1 MPCTPCPP
9 CEPTFPLFCEPLP
22 TTNEGKRL
30 IVEDSASCQKTIQTT
45 PFPGILKSDSAG
57 TISWEGGSTGS
68 VVSYTTGGAIDFVN
82 GSDTE
87 PLKMP
92 SIAIHGTDNVPNVLV
107 MLADGTIKKWD
118 PTSVGNNYLSY
129 WDGSDWRI
137 NTLNGL
143 LPTGNGTVF
152 IRDNSG
158 NLQAVGG
165 SNGSI
170 LSIVGS
176 TPQFITPGST
186 NPFPAGHL
194 YGMILSNNGT
204 APNTSIDISSGEC
217 RDSTAVENIILSAA
231 LTKSIT
237 GSFTAGT
244 GQPGLLGG
252 TPVPGANATLHVLV
266 IKGASGVD
274 VGFHSSPT
282 IPLVSLPS
290 GYDQY
295 YRRIGSILTD
305 GSNNIRGFLQNGD
318 RFLYKLPDL
327 SIRYSVPADA
337 ISTSGTLISIKV
349 PGGIKVRPLIRGIF
363 GLADTTT
370 RRFSFYDPD
379 QTGVP
384 ALVPDAS
391 PTTTQYIPSAYQNP
405 NFTGTG
411 TNAEWL
417 YTNTSSQI
425 GVDASKS
432 ATGDTVGEFDLDVWG
447 WIDDRNRLQ
456 P

>member
-30 IVEDSASCQKTIQTT
+30 VVEDSASCQKTIQTT

-176 TPQFITPGST
+176 TPQFITLGST

-204 APNTSIDISSGEC
+204 SPNTGIDISTGEC
-217 RDSTAVENIILSAA
+217 RDSTAVENIVLSSA
-231 LTKSIT
+231 LTKSVS
-237 GSFTAGT
+237 GPFAAGT

-252 TPVPGANATLHVLV
+252 TLPPGANATLHVLV

-274 VGFHSSPT
+274 IGFHDSPT
-282 IPLVSLPS
+282 IALASLPS
-290 GYDQY
+290 GYDKY

-327 SIRYSVPADA
+327 SIRNAT
-337 ISTSGTLISIKV
+337 ISTSGTLLSLKV
-349 PGGIKVRPLIRGIF
+349 PSGIKVRPLIRGVY
-363 GLADTTT
+363 GAAVDGKDW
-370 RRFSFYDPD
+370 SFYDPD

-384 ALVPDAS
+384 ALTPS
-391 PTTTQYIPSAYQNP
+391 PSPSTSEYIPSAYSNL
-405 NFTGTG
+405 NHVSTG
-411 TNAEWL
+411 TNSEWL
-417 YTNTSSQI
+417 YTNTSGQI
-425 GVDASKS
+425 GVDSSVNFNNA
-432 ATGDTVGEFDLDVWG
+432 FDLDVWG

>member
-1 MPCTPCPP
+1 M
-9 CEPTFPLFCEPLP
+9 
-22 TTNEGKRL
+22 
-30 IVEDSASCQKTIQTT
+30 VEDSASCQKTIQTT

-57 TISWEGGSTGS
+57 TISWEGGSIGS

-82 GSDTE
+82 GSNTE
-87 PLKMP
+87 PWKMP
-92 SIAIHGTDNVPNVLV
+92 SIATHGEDNVPNVLV

-143 LPTGNGTVF
+143 LPSGNGKVF

-165 SNGSI
+165 TNGSI

-176 TPQFITPGST
+176 TPQFISPGST

-204 APNTSIDISSGEC
+204 SPNTGIDISTGEC
-217 RDSTAVENIILSAA
+217 RDSTAVENIVLSSA
-231 LTKSIT
+231 LTKSVS
-237 GSFTAGT
+237 GPFAAGT

-252 TPVPGANATLHVLV
+252 TLPPGANATLHVLV

-282 IPLVSLPS
+282 IALASLPS

-327 SIRYSVPADA
+327 SIRGAT
-337 ISTSGTLISIKV
+337 ISTSGTLLSIKV
-349 PGGIKVRPLIRGIF
+349 PGGIKVRPLVRGAF
-363 GLADTTT
+363 GVSDTTDT
-370 RRFSFYDPD
+370 ISRRFSFYDPD

-384 ALVPDAS
+384 ALTPITN
-391 PTTTQYIPSAYQNP
+391 PTPNTTQYLSTSYRNG
-405 NFTGTG
+405 NYSGVG

-425 GVDASKS
+425 GVDVSKS
-432 ATGDTVGEFDLDVWG
+432 VTGATVGNFDLDVWG

>member
-143 LPTGNGTVF
+143 LPTGNGTIF

-176 TPQFITPGST
+176 TPQFITPSST

-204 APNTSIDISSGEC
+204 APNTSIDISTGEC

-327 SIRYSVPADA
+327 SIRNAT
-337 ISTSGTLISIKV
+337 ISYISGTLLSIKV
-349 PGGIKVRPLIRGIF
+349 PSGIKVRPLIRGVY
-363 GLADTTT
+363 GASVDGKDW
-370 RRFSFYDPD
+370 SFYDPD

-384 ALVPDAS
+384 ALTPSPEPSAS
-391 PTTTQYIPSAYQNP
+391 QYIPSAYSNA
-405 NFTGTG
+405 NHVSIG
-411 TNAEWL
+411 TNSEWL
-417 YTNTSSQI
+417 YTNTLGQI
-425 GVDASKS
+425 GVESSINFNA
-432 ATGDTVGEFDLDVWG
+432 AFDLDVWG